1 MHSEQVL
8 NLGVGF
14 SWWLVVLELVVTELV
29 AKCELR
35 GNGGGAH
42 RGVSPERG
50 EASTNGTVMELCC
63 RGSTLR

>member
-1 MHSEQVL
+1 MSWFQLVVGC
-8 NLGVGF
+8 LGVGC
-14 SWWLVVLELVVTELV
+14 LGIGGYRVGCL